1 VTEGLGFA
9 HNSMMESFDP
19 VPGSRN
25 GIQPGKRGITGGG
38 PVLFLRD
45 QKLALMIGSPA
56 GARKVT
62 AITQALLNVA
72 DFGMSLPEAVAV
84 PRIHVEDVPRTV
96 IVEPHF
102 PPDELVALAELGQHV
117 RYEWYTARLAGV
129 RVDEHGELEGGT
141 DPRGDRGLVD
151 VPASVGGQPAR

>member
-1 VTEGLGFA
+1 
-9 HNSMMESFDP
+9 

-25 GIQPGKRGITGGG
+25 GIAPGKRGITGGG

-45 QKLALMIGSPA
+45 GKLALIIGSPA

-62 AITQALLNVA
+62 AITQAFLNVV
-72 DFGMSLPEAVAV
+72 DFGMTLSEAVAV
-84 PRIHVEDVPRTV
+84 DRIHVEDEPRTV

-102 PPDELVALAELGQHV
+102 APDELIPLAELGQHV

-129 RVDEHGELEGGT
+129 LVDGEGRLQGGS
-141 DPRGDRGLVD
+141 DPRGDRGLV
-151 VPASVGGQPAR
+151 VVNPSNMP